1 MVGVGV
7 GVGEVTDDEEGGGEA
22 VFLKVI
28 VQRSS
33 SPAKMAGS
41 CQRTKTRMGEER
53 SEGGIVSVRVFELV
67 YNRGC
72 WKRLI
77 DRKRY
82 QE

>member
-1 MVGVGV
+1 M
-7 GVGEVTDDEEGGGEA
+7 GEVTDDEEGGGEA

-53 SEGGIVSVRVFELV
+53 SEGGIVSVRVF
-67 YNRGC
+67 
-72 WKRLI
+72 
-77 DRKRY
+77 
-82 QE
+82 